1 MIYKNTNDNEV
12 GTNQKHTK
20 LTLTLTSALI
30 HTVLAHTIYEV
41 PMYYFSKIDDGCTI
55 IVYNKNQE
63 VNKHINHFLLL
74 ILTIFHQILI
84 NCPSTFL

>member
-1 MIYKNTNDNEV
+1 MIYKNTNDNKV

-41 PMYYFSKIDDGCTI
+41 PMYYFSKKDDGCNI
-55 IVYNKNQE
+55 IVFSKN
-63 VNKHINHFLLL
+63 HINHFLLL

-84 NCPSTFL
+84 KGPSTFL